1 MSAIPEEIFD
11 YDFSL
16 LAKRSKHPRERIRLL
31 ALAHLKD
38 GKSVQEASRAVKV
51 SRNAVYTW
59 LRAFRNKKLDG
70 LKEKEGR
77 GAKLKLPTSEH
88 EAFREA
94 VFKLQENRS
103 GGRLKG
109 QEILDLMENDFGI
122 TCTKRSVYNHLK
134 RANIVWVSAR
144 SKHPKSDLEMQE
156 EYKKNFGNSE
166 QGNS

>member
-1 MSAIPEEIFD
+1 MSGIPEEIFD

-31 ALAHLKD
+31 AFAHLKD

-51 SRNAVYTW
+51 SRNALYVW

-70 LKEKEGR
+70 LKEKGGR
-77 GAKLKLPTSEH
+77 GAKLKLPKSEH

-94 VFKLQENRS
+94 VFKLQENRT

-109 QEILDLMENDFGI
+109 QEILELMEKDFGV
-122 TCTKRSVYNHLK
+122 TCTRRSIYNHLK

-144 SKHPKSDLEMQE
+144 SKHPKSDLETQV
-156 EYKKNFGNSE
+156 EYKKNFGNSK
-166 QGNS
+166 QGHS